1 MNIGSGS
8 LVGVP
13 SSASSW
19 KSGDVVSDQFPVGL
33 RVLVVDDDPTCLR
46 ILEKMLRNCH
56 YEDLVFM
63 SYAGREVILDLC
75 LDVIIV
81 RFKVH
86 LSVISKKQPPRY
98 TLPFPEPTLWDFT
111 GYVGVV
117 VAINFCLLYVPV
129 TKCNRAEIALSLL
142 RENKNGFDIVISD
155 VHMPDMDGFKLL
167 EHIGLEMDLPVIMMS
182 ADDSKD
188 VVMRGVTHGAY
199 DYLIKPVRIE
209 ALKNIWQHVVR
220 KKKHDWKDNNFDQSG
235 SMEEGDRQQKL
246 SEDVDYS
253 SSANEGN
260 WKNSKKR
267 KEEEDEADE
276 RDDTSTL
283 KKPRVVWSV
292 ELHQQFVQAV
302 HQLGI
307 DKAVPKKILELMNV
321 PGLTREN
328 VASHLQKYRL
338 YLRRLS
344 GVSQHQNELNNSFM
358 GCPDATFG
366 TISSLN
372 GLDLQA
378 IAVAGQIPAQS
389 LATLQAAALGRSATK
404 SAISMPLGDQRN
416 LFSFENSKLRFPEGQ
431 QQLNNS
437 NKQID
442 LLHGIPTNMEPKQ
455 LASLHHP
462 SQSFVGMNMQ
472 VNSTAQ
478 HNNSLLMRMS
488 QPQPRAQMLNG
499 ANNGSQVSRLPLSMQ
514 QSLSSE
520 GIPGAV
526 LAQSGIVDN
535 VRGTVYNPVVA
546 QASSMVDFSVNQSKE
561 LQSYHFSLG
570 SNSSGMSTLTN
581 RRMLH
586 EVVNSDMKG
595 SKGFPSN
602 YDIFNELHQPKSQN
616 WGLQNVGSTFDASH
630 HPSIQGTQGVSS
642 QLLLQQGISSTHNSG
657 QNRNDPS
664 GKPMYSN
671 GEESGHSNPMG
682 GPQLNSVG
690 RNMLA
695 VKAERFPDADY
706 QSTFFPEQFG
716 QDDLMSTFL
725 KQQGSVGPVETEF
738 GFDGYTLDNLPV

>member
-8 LVGVP
+8 VL
-13 SSASSW
+13 SSTGSW

-33 RVLVVDDDPTCLR
+33 RVLVVDDDPTCLK

-56 YEDLVFM
+56 YE
-63 SYAGREVILDLC
+63 
-75 LDVIIV
+75 
-81 RFKVH
+81 
-86 LSVISKKQPPRY
+86 
-98 TLPFPEPTLWDFT
+98 
-111 GYVGVV
+111 
-117 VAINFCLLYVPV
+117 V
-129 TKCNRAEIALSLL
+129 TKCNRAEVALSYL

-188 VVMRGVTHGAY
+188 VVMKGVTHGAY

-220 KKKHDWKDNNFDQSG
+220 KRKQEWRDNNFDQSG
-235 SMEEGDRQQKL
+235 SVEEGDRQQKQ

-267 KEEEDEADE
+267 KEEDEEGEE
-276 RDDTSTL
+276 RDDTSSQ

-344 GVSQHQNELNNSFM
+344 CVSQHQNGLNNSFM
-358 GCPDATFG
+358 GRPDATFG

-378 IAVAGQIPAQS
+378 IAAAGQIPAQS

-404 SAISMPLGDQRN
+404 SAISIPLVDQRN
-416 LFSFENSKLRFPEGQ
+416 LFSFENSQVRFPEGQ

-442 LLHGIPTNMEPKQ
+442 LLHGIPTTMEPKQ
-455 LASLHHP
+455 LANLHHP
-462 SQSFVGMNMQ
+462 SQTFVGMNMQ
-472 VNSTAQ
+472 VNSMAQ
-478 HNNSLLMRMS
+478 HNNSVVMRMPQS
-488 QPQPRAQMLNG
+488 QPTAQMLCG
-499 ANNGSQVSRLPLSMQ
+499 ANNGSQASRLPLSMQ

-526 LAQSGIVDN
+526 LARCRIVDN
-535 VRGTVYNPVVA
+535 ARASVYNPVS

-561 LQSYHFSLG
+561 LQNYNFSLG

-581 RRMLH
+581 RGMLQ
-586 EVVNSDMKG
+586 EEANSDIKG
-595 SKGFPSN
+595 SRGFPTN
-602 YDIFNELHQPKSQN
+602 YDIFNDLHQPKLQN
-616 WGLQNVGSTFDASH
+616 WGLQNVGSSFDSSH
-630 HPSIQGTQGVSS
+630 HPSIQGTQGLSS
-642 QLLLQQGISSTHNSG
+642 QLLLQQGISSTHNNG
-657 QNRNDPS
+657 QNRNGPI
-664 GKPMYSN
+664 GKPMYTN
-671 GEESGHSNPMG
+671 GEESGHTNLMG
-682 GPQLNSVG
+682 GQQLNSVS

-706 QSTFFPEQFG
+706 QSTNFPEQFG
-716 QDDLMSTFL
+716 QDDLMSAFL

>member
-13 SSASSW
+13 SSTSSW

-56 YEDLVFM
+56 YE
-63 SYAGREVILDLC
+63 
-75 LDVIIV
+75 
-81 RFKVH
+81 
-86 LSVISKKQPPRY
+86 
-98 TLPFPEPTLWDFT
+98 
-111 GYVGVV
+111 
-117 VAINFCLLYVPV
+117 V

-358 GCPDATFG
+358 GRPDATFG
-366 TISSLN
+366 AISSLN

-378 IAVAGQIPAQS
+378 IAAAGQIPAQS

-472 VNSTAQ
+472 VNSTTQ

-535 VRGTVYNPVVA
+535 VRGTVYNPVS
-546 QASSMVDFSVNQSKE
+546 QASSMVDFSVDQRQE
-561 LQSYHFSLG
+561 LQSYNFSLG

-586 EVVNSDMKG
+586 EEVNSDMKG
-595 SKGFPSN
+595 SRGFPSN

-616 WGLQNVGSTFDASH
+616 WGLQNVGSTFDSSH